1 MGRSIMTPLSV
12 VFGEVGSKSW
22 DYRDW
27 ISGSSQEWAGEKRE
41 LSVTYLFRL
50 PVVMSHAFAGFEQL
64 QDLLDG
70 RLLLLELLHL

>member
-27 ISGSSQEWAGEKRE
+27 ISGSSQEWAGMERE
-41 LSVTYLFRL
+41 IVRNVPLSVASRDVVRL
-50 PVVMSHAFAGFEQL
+50 C
-64 QDLLDG
+64 
-70 RLLLLELLHL
+70 RI